1 MAVIAMKSLLEAGV
15 QFGHQTNRW
24 NPKMAPYIFTQRG
37 GTHIIDLQK
46 TSDCIDQA
54 YSVFKEIGKDGGKV
68 LFVGTKKQAQEVI
81 KEEAVRCGHYYV
93 NVRWLGGTL
102 TNFKTIRRS
111 VKKLQDFQKMEE
123 DGTLNAFTKKEVNEI
138 KKKMARLEKFLS
150 GIIEMKELPQAMF
163 IVDPHEERTAIL
175 EAKRLHIPVFGIVDT
190 NCDPDDVDYVIPAND
205 DAIRSLK
212 LIISKMADALIEG
225 AGGVVEDDNVVE
237 SAEEV
242 EQVIVEMVKAPEVN
256 KDRPVRKPRV
266 EAPKVETPVVEEVKV
281 EEVAP
286 VVEAAPVVEEVKVE
300 ETVAPDYSTMTV
312 AELRNACKAK
322 GISGYSSLKKAELI
336 EVLTK

>member
-1 MAVIAMKSLLEAGV
+1 MAVISMKALLEAGV

-24 NPKMAPYIFTQRG
+24 NPKMAPYIFTQRA

-54 YSVFKEIGKDGGKV
+54 YAVFKEIGKDGGKV

-102 TNFKTIRRS
+102 TNFKTI
-111 VKKLQDFQKMEE
+111 KKSIRKYQDFKKMEA
-123 DGTLNAFTKKEVNEI
+123 DGIFDQLGKKEVNDI
-138 KKKMARLEKFLS
+138 RKKMARLEKFLG
-150 GIIEMKELPQAMF
+150 GILEMQDQPQAIF
-163 IVDPHEERTAIL
+163 IVDPREERTAIL

-212 LIISKMADALIEG
+212 LIIAKMADALIEG
-225 AGGVVEDDNVVE
+225 AGGVVENDQVE
-237 SAEEV
+237 ETQEEV
-242 EQVIVEMVKAPEVN
+242 EQVITEMVNVPEEAKKDKKPRKAPQAQEEAQE
-256 KDRPVRKPRV
+256 V
-266 EAPKVETPVVEEVKV
+266 EAQE
-281 EEVAP
+281 
-286 VVEAAPVVEEVKVE
+286 VEAQAEV
-300 ETVAPDYSTMTV
+300 DYEKMTV
-312 AELRNACKAK
+312 AELKEACKAK
-322 GISGYSSLKKAELI
+322 GVAGISSMKKAELI
-336 EVLTK
+336 EALKN

>member
-1 MAVIAMKSLLEAGV
+1 MAVIAMKALLEAGV

-24 NPKMAPYIFTQRG
+24 NPKMAPYIFTQRA

-54 YSVFKEIGKDGGKV
+54 YAVFKEIGKDGGKV

-81 KEEAVRCGHYYV
+81 KEEAIRAGHYYV

-102 TNFKTIRRS
+102 TNFDTI
-111 VKKLQDFQKMEE
+111 KKSIKKYQNFKKMEE
-123 DGTLNAFTKKEVNEI
+123 DGTFEALTKKEVNDI
-138 KKKMARLEKFLS
+138 RKKMARLEKFLG
-150 GIIEMKELPQAMF
+150 GILEMESQPQALF
-163 IVDPHEERTAIL
+163 IVDPKEERTAIL

-225 AGGVVEDDNVVE
+225 AGGVVESSVVE
-237 SAEEV
+237 ETQEDV
-242 EQVIVEMVKAPEVN
+242 EQVIVEMVTA
-256 KDRPVRKPRV
+256 D
-266 EAPKVETPVVEEVKV
+266 EAKEDKEEVQEAQT
-281 EEVAP
+281 EEQDLS
-286 VVEAAPVVEEVKVE
+286 KL
-300 ETVAPDYSTMTV
+300 TVAQLK
-312 AELRNACKAK
+312 ELAK
-322 GISGYSSLKKAELI
+322 EKGVEITSSMKKADIIAALSE
-336 EVLTK
+336 

>member
-1 MAVIAMKSLLEAGV
+1 MAVISMKALLEAGV

-24 NPKMAPYIFTQRG
+24 NPKMAPYIFTERA

-54 YSVFKEIGKDGGKV
+54 YAVFKEIGKDGGKV

-102 TNFKTIRRS
+102 TNFKTI
-111 VKKLQDFQKMEE
+111 KKSIRKYQDFKKMEA
-123 DGTLNAFTKKEVNEI
+123 DGIFDQLGKKEVNDI
-138 KKKMARLEKFLS
+138 RKKMARLEKFLG
-150 GIIEMKELPQAMF
+150 GILEMQDQPQAIF
-163 IVDPHEERTAIL
+163 IVDPREERTAIL

-212 LIISKMADALIEG
+212 LIIAKMADALIEG
-225 AGGVVEDDNVVE
+225 AGGVVENDQVEESQEEVNQVITEMVNVPEEAKKDSKNAKVE
-237 SAEEV
+237 SVEEAQEEAQVETEEV
-242 EQVIVEMVKAPEVN
+242 NYEK
-256 KDRPVRKPRV
+256 
-266 EAPKVETPVVEEVKV
+266 
-281 EEVAP
+281 
-286 VVEAAPVVEEVKVE
+286 
-300 ETVAPDYSTMTV
+300 MTV
-312 AELRNACKAK
+312 AELREACKVK
-322 GISGYSSLKKAELI
+322 GISGFSTMKKAELV
-336 EVLTK
+336 EALKN

>member
-1 MAVIAMKSLLEAGV
+1 MAVISMKALLEAGV

-24 NPKMAPYIFTQRG
+24 NPKMAPYIFTERA

-54 YSVFKEIGKDGGKV
+54 YAVFKEIGKDGGKV

-102 TNFKTIRRS
+102 TNFKTI
-111 VKKLQDFQKMEE
+111 KKSIRKYQDFKKMEA
-123 DGTLNAFTKKEVNEI
+123 DGIFDQLGKKEVNDI
-138 KKKMARLEKFLS
+138 RKKMARLEKFLG
-150 GIIEMKELPQAMF
+150 GILEMQDQPQAIF
-163 IVDPHEERTAIL
+163 IVDPREERTAIL

-212 LIISKMADALIEG
+212 LIIAKMADALIEG
-225 AGGVVEDDNVVE
+225 AGGVVENDQVE
-237 SAEEV
+237 ETQEEV
-242 EQVIVEMVKAPEVN
+242 EQVITEMVNVPEEAK
-256 KDRPVRKPRV
+256 KDRKPRKAPQAQEETQEV
-266 EAPKVETPVVEEVKV
+266 EAQE
-281 EEVAP
+281 
-286 VVEAAPVVEEVKVE
+286 VEAQAEV
-300 ETVAPDYSTMTV
+300 DYEKMTV
-312 AELRNACKAK
+312 AELKEACKAK
-322 GISGYSSLKKAELI
+322 GVAGISSMKKAELI
-336 EVLTK
+336 EALKN

>member
-1 MAVIAMKSLLEAGV
+1 MAVISMKALLEAGV

-24 NPKMAPYIFTQRG
+24 NPKMAPYIFTQRA

-54 YSVFKEIGKDGGKV
+54 YAVFKEIGKDGGKV

-102 TNFKTIRRS
+102 TNFKTI
-111 VKKLQDFQKMEE
+111 KKSIRKYQDFKKMEA
-123 DGTLNAFTKKEVNEI
+123 DGIFDQLGKKEVNDI
-138 KKKMARLEKFLS
+138 RKKMARLEKFLG
-150 GIIEMKELPQAMF
+150 GILEMQDQPQAIF
-163 IVDPHEERTAIL
+163 IVDPREERTAIL

-212 LIISKMADALIEG
+212 LIIAKMADALIEG
-225 AGGVVEDDNVVE
+225 AGGVVENDQVE
-237 SAEEV
+237 ETQEEV
-242 EQVIVEMVKAPEVN
+242 EQVITEMVNVPEEAK
-256 KDRPVRKPRV
+256 KDRKPRKAPQAQEETQEVETQEV
-266 EAPKVETPVVEEVKV
+266 EAQTEV
-281 EEVAP
+281 
-286 VVEAAPVVEEVKVE
+286 
-300 ETVAPDYSTMTV
+300 DYEKMTV
-312 AELRNACKAK
+312 AELKEACKAK
-322 GISGYSSLKKAELI
+322 GVAGISSMKKAELI
-336 EVLTK
+336 EALKN

>member
-1 MAVIAMKSLLEAGV
+1 MAVIPMKSLLEAGV

-46 TSDCIDQA
+46 ASDCIDQA

-111 VKKLQDFQKMEE
+111 IKKLQDYQKMEE
-123 DGTLNAFTKKEVNEI
+123 DGTINAFTKKEINEI

-163 IVDPHEERTAIL
+163 IIDPHEERTAIL

-212 LIISKMADALIEG
+212 LIVSKMADALIEG
-225 AGGVVEDDNVVE
+225 AGGVVETEYVE
-237 SAEEV
+237 ETPEEV
-242 EQVIVEMVKAPEVN
+242 EQIIVEMVNAPEV
-256 KDRPVRKPRV
+256 KE
-266 EAPKVETPVVEEVKV
+266 EAVAQVETV
-281 EEVAP
+281 
-286 VVEAAPVVEEVKVE
+286 
-300 ETVAPDYSTMTV
+300 DYSKMTV
-312 AELRNACKAK
+312 AELREACKAK
-322 GISGYSSLKKAELI
+322 GISGYSSMKKSELI

>member
-1 MAVIAMKSLLEAGV
+1 MSVISMKSLLEAGV
-15 QFGHQTNRW
+15 QFGHQTKRW
-24 NPKMAPYIFTQRG
+24 NPKMAPYIFTERA

-46 TSDCIDQA
+46 TSDCIDAA
-54 YSVFKEIGKDGGKV
+54 YLAFKEIGADGGKV
-68 LFVGTKKQAQEVI
+68 LFIGTKKQVQDVI

-102 TNFKTIRRS
+102 TNFKTIRKS

-123 DGTLNAFTKKEVNEI
+123 DGTFEALTKKEVIEI
-138 KKKMARLEKFLS
+138 KKKMARLTKFLS
-150 GIIEMKELPQAMF
+150 GIIEMKDLPQAVF
-163 IVDPHEERTAIL
+163 IVDPKEERTAIL

-225 AGGVVEDDNVVE
+225 AGGEVLSDSGEV
-237 SAEEV
+237 SSEEV
-242 EQVIVEMVKAPEVN
+242 EEVVVEMVNAPQEE
-256 KDRPVRKPRV
+256 KP
-266 EAPKVETPVVEEVKV
+266 APKKVKKEVEVKVV

-286 VVEAAPVVEEVKVE
+286 VQEPEVKVVEEVKEDVKE
-300 ETVAPDYSTMTV
+300 EVKEDADDYSSLSVTD
-312 AELRNACKAK
+312 LKKIAK
-322 GISGYSSLKKAELI
+322 DKGLSGYSSMKKAELI
-336 EVLTK
+336 EALKTI